1 MINEENKNMKCLIF
15 RYKEDYTKYKL
26 LVFKT
31 KAVAK
36 QYYKVAL
43 RKPNF
48 VYAETYYECIKW
60 LKFKNYNYD
69 VIERDH
75 YNVYE

>member
-1 MINEENKNMKCLIF
+1 MINEDNKNMKCLIF

-26 LVFKT
+26 LVFKN

-36 QYYKVAL
+36 QYYEVAL

-48 VYAETYYECIKW
+48 IYAETYHECIKW
-60 LKFKNYNYD
+60 LKLKNYNYD
-69 VIERDH
+69 IIERDH